1 MKVFVKKTLVVDY
14 SWELEDEPKLRT
26 KLESLTDQELI
37 DYCFENGK
45 FDERHNHNPK
55 YKIDYIGEIGEDF

>member
-45 FDERHNHNPK
+45 FNERHNHNPK